1 MRAAL
6 AINGLTKFTCPLLKM
21 ELKVIS
27 SFTIGTMQNFCLKFG
42 SLSANVISANVIFVR
57 IA

>member
-1 MRAAL
+1 
-6 AINGLTKFTCPLLKM
+6 M